1 MTVLS
6 GPVCGAE
13 LSAAADAA
21 RKDVYCPYGKPAGA
35 YLRGKFLVMSGG
47 ELR

>member
-13 LSAAADAA
+13 PSAAADAA

-35 YLRGKFLVMSGG
+35 CLRGKFLVMSGG